1 MMNNRNHWLLPE
13 GIEEILPPHAAR
25 LEALCRD
32 MIDLYT
38 GWGYELVM
46 PPLIEF
52 LDSLL
57 TGTGEDLELQTFK
70 LTDQISG
77 RMLGLRADTTPQ
89 VARIDAHNLKR
100 DVPTR
105 LCYLGT
111 VLHTRPEVTGGTRS
125 PLQVGAELYGHN
137 GIASDVEVL
146 CLMLESLRVAAVDSI
161 HIDVGHVGI
170 YESVLEM
177 AGLDAGQEQQLF
189 AVLQRKAASEL
200 DKYISQWSLKPAV
213 AGKLEFLV
221 TAHGDVGVLDEA
233 RTALAGGSK
242 KIAACID
249 DLKHVAEEVERR
261 VPGAPLNFD
270 LAELRGYHYHTGP
283 VFAAY
288 VPGKGQ
294 GIAFGG
300 RYNNIGSAFG
310 RARPATGFST
320 DLKTLLATGSYEVP
334 KKSAIFA
341 PLSDGPSLPDAIK
354 KYRDAGEI
362 VITELPGQDGDP
374 RGMGCDRKLELKNGK
389 WVVSKL

>member
-1 MMNNRNHWLLPE
+1 LLPE

-70 LTDQISG
+70 LTDQVSG

-111 VLHTRPEVTGGTRS
+111 VLHTRPEVTGSTRS

-146 CLMLESLRVAAVDSI
+146 CLMLESLQVAAVNGV
-161 HIDVGHVGI
+161 HIDLGHVGI
-170 YESVLEM
+170 YEGLLEL
-177 AGLDAGQEQQLF
+177 AGLDHEQERQLF

-200 DKYISQWSLKPAV
+200 DKYIEQWSLKTDV
-213 AGKLEFLV
+213 ADKLKFLV
-221 TAHGDVGVLDEA
+221 MAHGDTGVLDEA

-242 KIAACID
+242 KITACID
-249 DLKHVAEEVERR
+249 DLAHVADEVEWRM
-261 VPGAPLNFD
+261 PGAPLNFD
-270 LAELRGYHYHTGP
+270 LAELRGYHYHTGL

-320 DLKTLLATGSYEVP
+320 DLKTLLATGSYAAP
-334 KKSAIFA
+334 QKSAIFV
-341 PLSDGPSLPDAIK
+341 PLSDDPSLPAEIRK
-354 KYRDAGEI
+354 FRDAGEI
-362 VITELPGQDGDP
+362 VITELPDQAGNAA
-374 RGMGCDRKLELKNGK
+374 GMGCDRKLELKNGK
-389 WVVSKL
+389 WVVTKV